1 MVVRCQRV
9 KDNAQSSFWYNLD
22 EIKIEHLEMKKLLRF
37 KFFSAK
43 LPYYQKGPRPRPL
56 VFMIKTSVNRK
67 DEYGA

>member
-1 MVVRCQRV
+1 
-9 KDNAQSSFWYNLD
+9 LD
-22 EIKIEHLEMKKLLRF
+22 EIKIEHLEMKKLLRL

-43 LPYYQKGPRPRPL
+43 LPYYQKGPRPRAL